1 MFQPIEKKTRILTDE
16 NSLSSG
22 VSPQGTFFA
31 SSSKG
36 ITIAKT
42 CSDNCKIV
50 TTLTWYGVPNVKSYD
65 LMGAYLWGPTRVSNV
80 ITSTSSTA
88 QGYSIIEIKEQNG
101 GFGASFKL
109 PQSGTNFQTIQQ
121 FTVTTGGTVYAS
133 YQHAMKSTT
142 KAISQ
147 MYNITP
153 TGAGYVFAFYGD
165 ATSVYDQMNGV
176 DIQV

>member
-1 MFQPIEKKTRILTDE
+1 MTEIRT
-16 NSLSSG
+16 NVYSLS
-22 VSPQGTFFA
+22 V
-31 SSSKG
+31 
-36 ITIAKT
+36 
-42 CSDNCKIV
+42 
-50 TTLTWYGVPNVKSYD
+50 
-65 LMGAYLWGPTRVSNV
+65 
-80 ITSTSSTA
+80 
-88 QGYSIIEIKEQNG
+88 
-101 GFGASFKL
+101 
-109 PQSGTNFQTIQQ
+109 IQQ